1 MNPESLGFKDHFSQ
15 RAADYAKFRPQYPR
29 ALFEFVAAKAP
40 DQDLAVDC
48 ATGNGQAALG
58 LSEFFRQVV
67 ALDASAKQ
75 IASAQPDDRVQ
86 YRVATAES
94 TGLPDDSCDAV
105 TVAQALHWFDLDA
118 FYAEAKRILKRGG
131 VLAVWAYNYLRV
143 SPDIDAVL
151 RRFHDEI
158 VGPFWPPERKL
169 VGHGYRDLPFP
180 FEEIAVPELWIET
193 RWTVAHLLGY
203 LHTWSAAQRYQ
214 AEKGRDPLAL
224 IENELVALWGDPEA
238 ERLGVWP
245 LVVRLGRAS

>member
-105 TVAQALHWFDLDA
+105 TVAQALHWFDLDS

-180 FEEIAVPELWIET
+180 FEEIAVPELLIET